1 MYKLRN
7 ASIGRVSN
15 GIEIGMEPVQSG
27 VFVDSNVQENVM
39 EEEHQET
46 AQQRNNT
53 FMKRNVKVR
62 EWSAVSREN
71 VIEEE
76 GLQTDM

>member
-1 MYKLRN
+1 M
-7 ASIGRVSN
+7 SN
-15 GIEIGMEPVQSG
+15 GVEIGMEPVQTG
-27 VFVDSNVQENVM
+27 VFVDSTVQENVM

-53 FMKRNVKVR
+53 FMTRNVKVR

-71 VIEEE
+71 VNGEE